1 MSYRRRRGF
10 SLLETMLALTMLSG
24 MVLVVML
31 AALNMPRSAQPV
43 RLQRA
48 SNLARSAIERM
59 RSLPLD
65 SDPWLPGQ
73 VVEDSDPELEVIL
86 RVTEPEAR
94 FRLLEVQVRR
104 REQGTSLVRM
114 SLLRT
119 EGGP

>member
-1 MSYRRRRGF
+1 MRFRRRRGF

-31 AALNMPRSAQPV
+31 AALNMPRSAQPE

-48 SNLARSAIERM
+48 ANLARSAIERM

-65 SDPWLPGQ
+65 AEPWSPGQ
-73 VVEDSDPELEVIL
+73 VVEESDPELDVVL

-94 FRLLEVQVRR
+94 FRLLEVQIRR
-104 REQGTSLVRM
+104 RDQGTGLVRM

>member
-1 MSYRRRRGF
+1 MRSHRRRGF

-31 AALNMPRSAQPV
+31 AALNMPRSAQPE

-48 SNLARSAIERM
+48 ANLARSAIERM

-65 SDPWLPGQ
+65 AEPWSPGQ
-73 VVEDSDPELEVIL
+73 VVEGSDPELDVVL
-86 RVTEPEAR
+86 RITEPEAR

-104 REQGTSLVRM
+104 RDQGTGLVRM

>member
-1 MSYRRRRGF
+1 MILRRQRGF

-24 MVLVVML
+24 MVLVVLL
-31 AALNMPRSAQPV
+31 AALNMPRSAQPE

-48 SNLARSAIERM
+48 VNLARSAIERM

-65 SDPWLPGQ
+65 AEPWTPGE
-73 VVEDSDPELEVIL
+73 VVEEADPELDVVM
-86 RVTEPEAR
+86 RVSQPEAR
-94 FRLLEVQVRR
+94 FRLLEVSVRHR
-104 REQGTSLVRM
+104 DQGTGLVRM